1 MTDEVIVTGEGQKEC
16 PHCKKMVS
24 AKPGPFAIHTKRC
37 AGSSV
42 GAGNTE
48 VILSNIKNEDIKRI
62 MEKAIANQQSML
74 EAPDLGTVDLSVDV
88 NMSLRKRYAPETLPR
103 YDSKGRALH
112 THTEYFGDAREMS
125 VDIAKGFV
133 PKLNENGEYV
143 VNMGGD
149 ILYTRPR
156 EITEKIMR
164 MAQEE
169 SRNRLSNVTVQSQQT
184 SSAEGIEAPG
194 NSGGEIREEE
204 YGRVGMTP
212 AFKPGEI

>member
-1 MTDEVIVTGEGQKEC
+1 MSEETIVDAGVGQKEC
-16 PHCKKMVS
+16 THCGKMVS
-24 AKPGPFAIHTKRC
+24 AKPGPYAIHLKRC
-37 AGSSV
+37 MASV
-42 GAGNTE
+42 SVEKPET
-48 VILSNIKNEDIKRI
+48 VLSRAKNEDIKRV

-74 EAPDLGTVDLSVDV
+74 EAPDLGTIDLSVDV
-88 NMSLRKRYAPETLPR
+88 NMSLRKRYAPETIPA

-125 VDIAKGFV
+125 VDISKGFV

-156 EITEKIMR
+156 EITEKITR
-164 MAQEE
+164 EQQLE
-169 SRNRLSNVTVQSQQT
+169 SQRRLANVTIQSQQK
-184 SSAEGIEAPG
+184 SSADGIDAPG
-194 NSGGEIREEE
+194 NSGGEIKEEE